1 MGTEHRE
8 RTCNPFFKILNSVL
22 FALKIEYS
30 GHNFV
35 YEMSTLCQD
44 SDLIANY
51 VLVHHGMHTLVIL
64 LKYGDYSKLWK
75 E

>member
-1 MGTEHRE
+1 MR
-8 RTCNPFFKILNSVL
+8 NV

-51 VLVHHGMHTLVIL
+51 VLVHHHGMHTLVIL
-64 LKYGDYSKLWK
+64 FKYGDYSKL
-75 E
+75 

>member
-1 MGTEHRE
+1 MR
-8 RTCNPFFKILNSVL
+8 NV

-51 VLVHHGMHTLVIL
+51 VLVHHHGMHTLVIQNFEYLNKKTIL
-64 LKYGDYSKLWK
+64 LN
-75 E
+75 

>member
-1 MGTEHRE
+1 MR
-8 RTCNPFFKILNSVL
+8 NV

-51 VLVHHGMHTLVIL
+51 VLVHHDIMLFFLNMVIIQN
-64 LKYGDYSKLWK
+64 Y